1 MRFLFVLIIILL
13 FGCKHSQINK
23 PKPFD
28 TQLNKDERNWEHLYA
43 IELKNALDNQDDMA
57 FYFFWPL
64 YLEARYE
71 NKLKNNK

>member
-1 MRFLFVLIIILL
+1 MRYLFVLIIILL

-71 NKLKNNK
+71 NKLKTNK